1 MTTKKS
7 VALIIVLMMVLS
19 ALAGCSSTKTNTP
32 GEATKAP
39 ASVEGNAE
47 TSADK
52 TPDGETSA
60 EREHA
65 TFSLLN
71 MSAATTTVD
80 LGRTLPSASTWRRRP
95 MSIWRS
101 SIWSVPTSVRRL
113 PCSSP
118 PVNIPT

>member
-47 TSADK
+47 N
-52 TPDGETSA
+52 
-60 EREHA
+60 
-65 TFSLLN
+65 F
-71 MSAATTTVD
+71 
-80 LGRTLPSASTWRRRP
+80 RRQD
-95 MSIWRS
+95 S
-101 SIWSVPTSVRRL
+101 
-113 PCSSP
+113 
-118 PVNIPT
+118 

>member
-52 TPDGETSA
+52 TLTEKRPP
-60 EREHA
+60 RE
-65 TFSLLN
+65 S
-71 MSAATTTVD
+71 
-80 LGRTLPSASTWRRRP
+80 TL
-95 MSIWRS
+95 RS
-101 SIWSVPTSVRRL
+101 
-113 PCSSP
+113 PC
-118 PVNIPT
+118 

>member
-39 ASVEGNAE
+39 ESVEENAE

-60 EREHA
+60 ERARYVLPAEHGCR
-65 TFSLLN
+65 
-71 MSAATTTVD
+71 D
-80 LGRTLPSASTWRRRP
+80 HYG
-95 MSIWRS
+95 
-101 SIWSVPTSVRRL
+101 
-113 PCSSP
+113 
-118 PVNIPT
+118 